1 MLYWLDQEP
10 ADFGLLEEIDFVFV
24 AHTHL
29 VHVQWVLT
37 LDRYHSVGV
46 ILINL
51 LNEKQITWS

>member
-29 VHVQWVLT
+29 VHVQRVLA
-37 LDRYHSVGV
+37 LDGYHCVGIV
-46 ILINL
+46 LINL
-51 LNEKQITWS
+51 LNEE